1 MNKFG
6 VGAAGGRRLLVSVES
21 PAGLHTLAVPLDSR
35 VEDLIP
41 ALVQAC
47 EGPTD
52 ASGWMLAPKGE
63 APLDG
68 SRTIRECGL
77 FRGAVLVLSAPDVEP
92 AVPAPA
98 ATSPGAD
105 GFPTTAT
112 PDLAGR
118 LTARLRSPPP
128 GAAPT
133 PPRRRWMPDARDPGP
148 GRKAQGSA
156 PFARAGRRHRPGG

>member
-47 EGPTD
+47 EGRTD

-77 FRGAVLVLSAPDVEP
+77 FRGAVLVPSAPDGRP
-92 AVPAPA
+92 ARPAPRC
-98 ATSPGAD
+98 T
-105 GFPTTAT
+105 
-112 PDLAGR
+112 L
-118 LTARLRSPPP
+118 
-128 GAAPT
+128 
-133 PPRRRWMPDARDPGP
+133 PRRRWIPDDRDPGP

-156 PFARAGRRHRPGG
+156 PFARAGRRHRPGGWGCVPAFARGC